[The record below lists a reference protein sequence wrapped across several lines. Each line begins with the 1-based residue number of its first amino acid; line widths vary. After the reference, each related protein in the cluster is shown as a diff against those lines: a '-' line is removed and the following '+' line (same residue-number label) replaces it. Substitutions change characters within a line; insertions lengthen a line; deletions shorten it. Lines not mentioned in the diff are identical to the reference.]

1 MDAENRSA
9 SEREFTQTEG
19 QTQPWRTFMNADQVK
34 TALDKQKCQTWDK
47 DQRVRLQKERDQHV
61 SMGG

>member
-1 MDAENRSA
+1 MDPQTRPAP
-9 SEREFTQTEG
+9 EREFTQVEG
-19 QTQPWRTFMNADQVK
+19 QVQPWRDLMSADQIK
-34 TALDKQKCQTWDK
+34 TAMDKQMCQTWDK